1 MYFGISIL
9 ISGVLPITIG
19 IISVLSGDVNDYS
32 SFCWIKSSTVLF
44 IFIIIRFIIVIVF
57 FILAGKL
64 IFHMKEESK
73 TGNMVDEIYILIKE
87 RITRYVYLRTYNTI
101 VFVYYNALQIIHNN
115 HWFGVAS
122 ILNIITSPAFVLV
135 FIFSNKGTL
144 TQLKNILLCKKEE
157 TEKEQELMIPELYSV
172 KK

>member
-1 MYFGISIL
+1 
-9 ISGVLPITIG
+9 
-19 IISVLSGDVNDYS
+19 
-32 SFCWIKSSTVLF
+32 
-44 IFIIIRFIIVIVF
+44 
-57 FILAGKL
+57 
-64 IFHMKEESK
+64 MKEESK

>member
-1 MYFGISIL
+1 
-9 ISGVLPITIG
+9 
-19 IISVLSGDVNDYS
+19 
-32 SFCWIKSSTVLF
+32 
-44 IFIIIRFIIVIVF
+44 
-57 FILAGKL
+57 
-64 IFHMKEESK
+64 MKEESK
-73 TGNMVDEIYILIKE
+73 AGNMVDEIYILIKE
-87 RITRYVYLRTYNTI
+87 RITRYVYLITYNTI
-101 VFVYYNALQIIHNN
+101 VFVYYSILDICNALQIIHNK
-115 HWFGVAS
+115 FGVAS

>member
-1 MYFGISIL
+1 
-9 ISGVLPITIG
+9 
-19 IISVLSGDVNDYS
+19 
-32 SFCWIKSSTVLF
+32 
-44 IFIIIRFIIVIVF
+44 
-57 FILAGKL
+57 
-64 IFHMKEESK
+64 MKEESK

-87 RITRYVYLRTYNTI
+87 RITRYVYLITHNTI
-101 VFVYYNALQIIHNN
+101 VFVYYSILDICNALQII

-157 TEKEQELMIPELYSV
+157 TEKEQELMSPELYSV